1 MTDKH
6 LTVVDLFAGAGG
18 LSEGFQR
25 QGFEGVAH
33 VEMNPH
39 ACQTLLTRHIY
50 WELVRSGKKKLYY
63 DYLKNKLSYE
73 DYISLLK
80 TTNPVINEAIGED
93 TLPKIIDSIN
103 ERIKLSKTSNIDV
116 FVGGPPCQAYSLVG
130 RARDPYGMKND
141 SRNQLYKFYVELLK
155 KFKPKLFVFENV
167 PGILS
172 AGGGDLWKDV
182 QKYFKKAGYVIEYKL
197 LNAAD
202 FMVPQSRKRVI
213 LIGWQKKLNL
223 SYPTFEKRTHK
234 YHIKEIFSDLPVMK
248 PGEKIEVGKYK
259 DTATGYL
266 KNANIRTN
274 GCPLIQHITR
284 PINKQDSQIYKIA
297 IEKWKKGKQRLRYVD
312 LPEKLK
318 THKNQTSFADRFKVV
333 ADNLPTCHTLVAHI
347 AKDGHYYIH
356 PDKNQLRS
364 ISVREA
370 ARIQSFPDDFKFEG
384 PRTAQ
389 FAQIG
394 NAVPPLMA
402 ESIAAKIKEMLLA
415 P

>member
-1 MTDKH
+1 MVNRH

-25 QGFEGVAH
+25 QRFRGLAH
-33 VEMNPH
+33 VEMDKY

-50 WELVRSGKKKLYY
+50 WELSRNGQKKLYY
-63 DYLKNKLSYE
+63 DYLKNKLSYN
-73 DYISLLK
+73 DYINLSQ
-80 TTNPVINEAIGED
+80 TANPVINEAIGKDSLE
-93 TLPKIIDSIN
+93 KIIDLIN
-103 ERIKLSKTSNIDV
+103 QKIKLSDTSNIDV

-141 SRNQLYKFYVELLK
+141 RRNLLYKFYVELLK
-155 KFKPKLFVFENV
+155 EFKPKLFIFENV

-172 AGGGDLWKDV
+172 AGDGGLWKDI
-182 QKYFKKAGYVIEYKL
+182 QKYFKKAGYIIEHEL

-213 LIGWQKKLNL
+213 LIGWQKKMNL
-223 SYPTFEKRTHK
+223 SYPKFEKQTHN
-234 YHIKEIFSDLPVMK
+234 YQIKEIFSDLPPMK
-248 PGEKIEVGKYK
+248 PGEKIEVGKHK
-259 DTATGYL
+259 VSSTNYL
-266 KNANIRTN
+266 KKAKIRTN

-284 PINKQDSQIYKIA
+284 PVNENDKEIYRIT
-297 IEKWKKGKQRLRYVD
+297 IEKWKKEKQRLRYSD
-312 LPEKLK
+312 LPKKLK
-318 THKNQTSFADRFKVV
+318 THKNQKSFSDRFKVV

-347 AKDGHYYIH
+347 SKDGHYYIH
-356 PDKNQLRS
+356 PDKKQLRS

-402 ESIAAKIKEMLLA
+402 ECIAKKIKEMLS
-415 P
+415 

>member
-1 MTDKH
+1 MVDKN
-6 LTVVDLFAGAGG
+6 LTVVDLFAGTGG

-25 QGFEGVAH
+25 QGFRGLAH
-33 VEMNPH
+33 IEMDKY

-50 WELVRSGKKKLYY
+50 WELSRNGEKELYY
-63 DYLKNKLSYE
+63 DYLKNKLSYH
-73 DYISLLK
+73 DYINLSQ
-80 TTNPVINEAIGED
+80 TANPVINEAIGKNC
-93 TLPKIIDSIN
+93 LAKIIDLVN
-103 ERIKLSKTSNIDV
+103 QKIKSSGLSKIDV

-141 SRNQLYKFYVELLK
+141 QRSLLYKFYVELLK
-155 KFKPKLFVFENV
+155 EFKPKLFVFENV

-172 AGGGDLWKDV
+172 AGGGNLWKDI
-182 QKYFKKAGYVIEYKL
+182 QKYFKKAGYIIEYEL

-223 SYPTFEKRTHK
+223 SYPRFQKQIHNYK
-234 YHIKEIFSDLPVMK
+234 IKEIFFDLPFMK
-248 PGEKIEVGKYK
+248 PGEIIEVGQYK
-259 DTATGYL
+259 DSSTSYL
-266 KNANIRTN
+266 KNAKIRTN

-284 PINKQDSQIYKIA
+284 PVNKQDREIYKIA
-297 IEKWKKGKQRLRYVD
+297 IEKWNKEKQRLRYFD

-318 THKNQTSFADRFKVV
+318 THKNQTSFTDRFKVV
-333 ADNLPTCHTLVAHI
+333 ADDLPTCHTMVAHI

-356 PDKNQLRS
+356 PDKKQLRS

-402 ESIAAKIKEMLLA
+402 ESIAIKVKEMLL
-415 P
+415 

>member
-1 MTDKH
+1 MVNKQ

-25 QGFEGVAH
+25 QGFRGLAH
-33 VEMNPH
+33 IEMDKY

-50 WELVRSGKKKLYY
+50 WELSRNGEKKLYY
-63 DYLKNKLSYE
+63 DYLKNKLSYH
-73 DYISLLK
+73 DYINLSK
-80 TTNPVINEAIGED
+80 TANPVINEAIGKNS
-93 TLPKIIDSIN
+93 LAKIIDLVN
-103 ERIKLSKTSNIDV
+103 QKIKSCGMSKIDV

-141 SRNQLYKFYVELLK
+141 QRNLLYKFYVELLK
-155 KFKPKLFVFENV
+155 KFKPKLFIFENV

-172 AGGGDLWKDV
+172 AGDGGLWKDI
-182 QKYFKKAGYVIEYKL
+182 QKYFREAGYIIEYEL

-223 SYPTFEKRTHK
+223 SYPIFKKRIHN
-234 YHIKEIFSDLPVMK
+234 YRIKEIFSDLPPMN
-248 PGEKIEVGKYK
+248 PGDKIEVGKYV
-259 DTATGYL
+259 DLATGYL
-266 KNANIRTN
+266 KKAKIRTN
-274 GCPLIQHITR
+274 GCPLTHHITR
-284 PINKQDSQIYKIA
+284 PVNKQDREIYRIA
-297 IEKWKKGKQRLRYVD
+297 IEKWEKEKQRLRYFD
-312 LPEKLK
+312 LPNKLK
-318 THKNQTSFADRFKVV
+318 THKNQTFFSDRFKVV

-347 AKDGHYYIH
+347 SKDGHYYIH
-356 PDKNQLRS
+356 PDKKQLRS

-384 PRTAQ
+384 PRTSQ

-402 ESIAAKIKEMLLA
+402 EAIAKKIKEMLS
-415 P
+415 

>member
-1 MTDKH
+1 MANKH

-25 QGFEGVAH
+25 QGFKGVAH

-39 ACQTLLTRHIY
+39 ACQTLLTRHLY
-50 WELVRSGKKKLYY
+50 WELLRSGRKKLYY
-63 DYLKNKLSYE
+63 DYLRNKFSYE
-73 DYISLLK
+73 DYINLLK
-80 TTNPVINEAIGED
+80 TTNPVINEAIGEE
-93 TLPKIIDSIN
+93 TLEKIIDLIYQK
-103 ERIKLSKTSNIDV
+103 IKSGKTSNIDV

-141 SRNQLYKFYVELLK
+141 PRNQLYKFYVELLK
-155 KFKPKLFVFENV
+155 EFKPKLFVFENV

-172 AGGGDLWKDV
+172 AGGGNLWKNM
-182 QKYFKKAGYVIEYKL
+182 QKYFVKAGYIIEHEL

-223 SYPTFEKRTHK
+223 SYPEFKKKTHNYK
-234 YHIKEIFSDLPVMK
+234 IKEIFSDLPAMK
-248 PGEKIEVGKYK
+248 PGEKIEVGKHS
-259 DTATGYL
+259 ALSTGYL
-266 KNANIRTN
+266 KKAKIRIN

-284 PINKQDSQIYKIA
+284 PVNEQDREIYRIT
-297 IEKWKKGKQRLRYVD
+297 IEKWKKGKQRLRYFD

-318 THKNQTSFADRFKVV
+318 THKNQTSFSDRFKIV
-333 ADNLPTCHTLVAHI
+333 ADNLPVSHTLVAHI
-347 AKDGHYYIH
+347 SKDGHYYIH
-356 PDKNQLRS
+356 PDKKQLRS

-384 PRTAQ
+384 PRTSQ

-402 ESIAAKIKEMLLA
+402 ESIAKKVKEMLL
-415 P
+415 